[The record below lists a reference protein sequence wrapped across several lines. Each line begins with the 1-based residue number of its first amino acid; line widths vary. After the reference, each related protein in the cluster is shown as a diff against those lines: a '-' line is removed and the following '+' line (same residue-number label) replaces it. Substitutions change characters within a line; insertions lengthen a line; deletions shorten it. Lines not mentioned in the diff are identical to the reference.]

1 MSEPSLPRYSGFID
15 MDSVPSFEPA
25 PGCQLQTP
33 FGENLM
39 LSRVEMKENAEIPL
53 HSHPHEQGG
62 VLLSGQLELQIGE
75 ESRVMQPGDVYLI
88 PADVPHRAVAVH
100 GPAVVLDVFSPIRE
114 DYVEKS
120 QAN

>member
-1 MSEPSLPRYSGFID
+1 
-15 MDSVPSFEPA
+15 
-25 PGCQLQTP
+25 
-33 FGENLM
+33 M

-75 ESRVMQPGDVYLI
+75 ETKIMQPGDVYLI
-88 PADVPHRAVAVH
+88 PGDIPHRAVAVN

-120 QAN
+120 LPS